1 MLPPAMQKFITGRA
15 VPAITG
21 VLLPDEEPRSDAGEL
36 YAKQEQE
43 DFTDHVINE
52 THSLP

>member
-1 MLPPAMQKFITGRA
+1 MPPPVTQGFITGQA
-15 VPAITG
+15 VTVITG
-21 VLLPDEEPRSDAGEL
+21 VLLPDEEPQSDAEEL
-36 YAKQEQE
+36 YAEQE

>member
-1 MLPPAMQKFITGRA
+1 MPPPVTQGFITGQA
-15 VPAITG
+15 VTVITG
-21 VLLPDEEPRSDAGEL
+21 VLLPDEEPQSDAGEL
-36 YAKQEQE
+36 YAEQEQE